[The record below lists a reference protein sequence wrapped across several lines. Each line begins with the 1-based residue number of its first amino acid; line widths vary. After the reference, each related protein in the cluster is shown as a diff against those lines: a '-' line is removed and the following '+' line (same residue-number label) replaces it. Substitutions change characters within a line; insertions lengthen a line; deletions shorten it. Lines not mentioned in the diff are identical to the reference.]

1 MTENA
6 SAPTWIEFSVLADAE
21 SVESVAELLRRY
33 GHNEGVVIE
42 EAYRQ
47 DEDGE
52 HFEIDPTRP
61 VTVRTYWPDDADG
74 LARRQALEEGLWHL
88 RQIGAVGEPT
98 ERIIREDDW
107 ASAWKQ
113 HFPVLRIGKHFV
125 IRPTWQD
132 YEPKPGDLTIHL
144 DPGMAFGTGSH
155 PTTEMC
161 LIALEELGAEGKRVL
176 DAGAGSGI
184 LSIGACL
191 LGAKS
196 VDAVELDPYASRALA
211 TNLEVNGVAD
221 RCNVIVGPIGSSLPE
236 GATYDLILANIVARV
251 FVEDAATFARAFA
264 PGARMIASGIIAE
277 READVVEALGRY
289 GVTVERRLT
298 SGDWV
303 TLILSRQTG

>member
-1 MTENA
+1 MTEDT
-6 SAPTWIEFSVLADAE
+6 PTWIEVSVLADAE

-52 HFEIDPTRP
+52 GFEIDPTRP
-61 VTVRTYWPDDADG
+61 VTVRTYWPDDADAP
-74 LARRQALEEGLWHL
+74 ARRAALEEGLWHL
-88 RQIGAVGEPT
+88 RQLGAVGVPT

-113 HFPVLRIGKHFV
+113 HFPVLRIGKRFV

-132 YEPKPGDLTIHL
+132 YNPQPGDLTIHL

-161 LIALEELGAEGKRVL
+161 LIALEEVGCEGKTVL

-196 VDAVELDPYASRALA
+196 VDAVELDPYAGRTLA
-211 TNLEVNGVAD
+211 NNLEVNGVAD
-221 RCNVIVGPIGSSLPE
+221 RCNVIVGPIGSVLPD

-264 PGARMIASGIIAE
+264 SDGRMIASGIIAE
-277 READVVEALGRY
+277 REPEVLDALGRY
-289 GVTVERRLT
+289 GIRVERRMT

-303 TLILSRQTG
+303 TLILTRDAG